1 MNNQIAYAEV
11 DAILEL
17 LEDEYKKRVPNKI
30 RDFFRE
36 EKAEDYNPR
45 IDVQKSLLEQN
56 LQRETF
62 VLLTI
67 LELNYWCNSEEEKK
81 ELLKEL
87 NENEEQAKKELY
99 EKYNPDN
106 IFKTKNEE
114 KDEKQEELALVEYKE
129 KNIFKKIIDK
139 IYYIFAKRNKWRK
152 E

>member
-139 IYYIFAKRNKWRK
+139 IYYIFAKRNK
-152 E
+152 

>member
-17 LEDEYKKRVPNKI
+17 LEEDYKKRVPNKI
-30 RDFFRE
+30 RDFFKE
-36 EKAEDYNPR
+36 EKAEDYNPK

-87 NENEEQAKKELY
+87 NENEEQAQRELY

-106 IFKTKNEE
+106 IFKKKNEE
-114 KDEKQEELALVEYKE
+114 NDTKQEELALVEYKD
-129 KNIFKKIIDK
+129 KSFIQKLIDK
-139 IYYIFAKRNKWRK
+139 IFNLFRRRK
-152 E
+152 

>member
-17 LEDEYKKRVPNKI
+17 LEEDYKKRVPNKI
-30 RDFFRE
+30 RDFFKE
-36 EKAEDYNPR
+36 EKAEDYNPK

-139 IYYIFAKRNKWRK
+139 IYYIFAKRNK
-152 E
+152 

>member
-1 MNNQIAYAEV
+1 MGDKMLKAYGEV

-17 LEDEYKKRVPNKI
+17 LEEEYKKRVPNKI
-30 RDFFRE
+30 RDFFKE
-36 EKAEDYNPR
+36 EKAKDYNPK

-62 VLLTI
+62 ILLTI

-87 NENEEQAKKELY
+87 DENEEQAQKELY

-106 IFKTKNEE
+106 IFKKKNEE
-114 KDEKQEELALVEYKE
+114 KDEKQEELALEEYKE
-129 KNIFKKIIDK
+129 DNFIKKVINKILKIFKLKK
-139 IYYIFAKRNKWRK
+139 
-152 E
+152 

>member
-1 MNNQIAYAEV
+1 
-11 DAILEL
+11 
-17 LEDEYKKRVPNKI
+17 
-30 RDFFRE
+30 
-36 EKAEDYNPR
+36 
-45 IDVQKSLLEQN
+45 
-56 LQRETF
+56 

-139 IYYIFAKRNKWRK
+139 IYYIFAKRNK
-152 E
+152 

>member
-106 IFKTKNEE
+106 IFKNKNEE